1 MRIPKKIRPV
11 DIVIFMGL
19 AVNTVVIL
27 SILYFFV
34 F

>member
-1 MRIPKKIRPV
+1 MRLPKKIRPV

-27 SILYFFV
+27 LILYFFV